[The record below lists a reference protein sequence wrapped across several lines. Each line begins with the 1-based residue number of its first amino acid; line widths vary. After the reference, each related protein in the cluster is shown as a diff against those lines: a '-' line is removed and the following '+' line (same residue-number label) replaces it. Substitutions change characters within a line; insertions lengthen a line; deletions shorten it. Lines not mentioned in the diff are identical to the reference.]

1 MTNTSPFPMPI
12 SEEIWRM
19 KYRYVDN
26 AGTPQQVIHDQTV
39 QETWTRVA
47 TALAACEKDPLFWAN
62 RFYEALEDFKF
73 IPAGRILAGAGVD
86 RNVTLLNC
94 LAAETMIP
102 TNLGMMRVEDVAD
115 LSVSVL
121 DGNGDWIEAPMNRFG
136 EQPVAPVVL
145 KGGYNGRERR
155 IVRATEGHRWVL
167 EGQPEKTTKTLSAG
181 DKLKHVVR
189 RDVRHTFDYKLGV
202 VHGIIYGDGTKS
214 YRPEGELARFA
225 VRLCG
230 EKTEL
235 LNHFEA
241 IQHRDSGSVSHPP
254 SLEGDVLVVVEAR
267 GDYKALPTA
276 YHNVE
281 YITGFLRGWFST
293 DGCVDTRDGR
303 SLISCG
309 EEEAEWLQRWGAI
322 SGMEVSYKSA
332 LSQKTNFGER
342 NKPIFNVVFSKWTM
356 MPFDLLRS
364 KHRKNF
370 GDPVRYLWEVVEVGE
385 YGDPEPVFCPRV
397 VTTDS
402 VQLHSG
408 IHTGQ
413 CYVMG
418 TIPDDMT
425 GIFDALK
432 EAALTM
438 QQGGGVGMDFST
450 IRPSG
455 APVRGVGADASG
467 PLTFMDVW
475 DSMCRT
481 IMSAGTRRGAMMAT
495 MRCDHPDVEA
505 FIEAKQ
511 DPARLRMFN
520 VSVLVTDAFM
530 EAVKNDDEW
539 HLKHEV
545 KPLEWSEVY
554 EGKFVYRTVRARD
567 LWNKIMRSTY
577 DYAEPGV
584 IFIDRINR
592 DNNLWYIEEIA
603 ATNPCGEEPLPPYGA
618 CLLGSI
624 NLTCFVDDPFGENP
638 SINYTALSKTVE
650 VAVRM
655 MDNVNDVSKF
665 PLRQQLR
672 EATQKRRIG
681 LGITGLADMLAM
693 MKVPYNSSHGLVLA
707 ERVAKKIA
715 VLAYGSSVELAKEKG
730 AFPAFD
736 AEQYLFGE
744 NFATPLPG
752 TFQNAIREH
761 GIRNSHLLS
770 IAPTGTISLYAG
782 NVSSGIEPIF
792 ATSYKRKVTQK
803 DGSKTEQT
811 VRDYAVALWHE
822 QGGGDSFGE
831 LPDYFVTAQDLH
843 PLDHVRMQA
852 AVQPWVDS
860 SISKTINV
868 PVETSFEDFEA
879 VYLEAYEA
887 GCKGC
892 TTYRPNDV
900 TGSVISVDE
909 PPAET
914 VSEAVDDVVPP
925 SVPLPLRDR
934 PDVLDGQTYKVK
946 LGGEPAFYVTITD
959 IMEDGARRPFEVFIN
974 TKNPEHIAW
983 STALTRMI
991 SAIFRRPHD
1000 SSFVVEELK
1009 NVFDPKG
1016 GGFWKGQYRPSV
1028 VAAIG
1033 QVLEDHMKAIGY
1045 IQSNLGV
1052 EALERAIEDSE
1063 AKVEAVSGVTPAM
1076 LGGQNCPKCFGFNV
1090 KRENGCAVCLD
1101 CGYSQCG

>member
-86 RNVTLLNC
+86 RNVTLLN
-94 LAAETMIP
+94 
-102 TNLGMMRVEDVAD
+102 
-115 LSVSVL
+115 
-121 DGNGDWIEAPMNRFG
+121 
-136 EQPVAPVVL
+136 
-145 KGGYNGRERR
+145 
-155 IVRATEGHRWVL
+155 
-167 EGQPEKTTKTLSAG
+167 
-181 DKLKHVVR
+181 
-189 RDVRHTFDYKLGV
+189 
-202 VHGIIYGDGTKS
+202 
-214 YRPEGELARFA
+214 
-225 VRLCG
+225 
-230 EKTEL
+230 
-235 LNHFEA
+235 
-241 IQHRDSGSVSHPP
+241 
-254 SLEGDVLVVVEAR
+254 
-267 GDYKALPTA
+267 
-276 YHNVE
+276 
-281 YITGFLRGWFST
+281 
-293 DGCVDTRDGR
+293 
-303 SLISCG
+303 
-309 EEEAEWLQRWGAI
+309 
-322 SGMEVSYKSA
+322 
-332 LSQKTNFGER
+332 
-342 NKPIFNVVFSKWTM
+342 
-356 MPFDLLRS
+356 
-364 KHRKNF
+364 
-370 GDPVRYLWEVVEVGE
+370 
-385 YGDPEPVFCPRV
+385 
-397 VTTDS
+397 
-402 VQLHSG
+402 
-408 IHTGQ
+408 

-520 VSVLVTDAFM
+520 VSVLVTDDFM
-530 EAVKNDDEW
+530 EAVKNDEEW
-539 HLKHEV
+539 HLAHEHE
-545 KPLEWSEVY
+545 PLEIDEDVTSFVEHNGVKKW
-554 EGKFVYRTVRARD
+554 VYRTVRARD

-665 PLRQQLR
+665 PLREQLR
-672 EATQKRRIG
+672 EAAQKRRIG

-693 MKVPYNSSHGLVLA
+693 MKVPYNSSHGLALA
-707 ERVAKKIA
+707 EHVAKKIA

-736 AEQYLFGE
+736 AEQYLSGE
-744 NFATPLPG
+744 NFATRLPI

-770 IAPTGTISLYAG
+770 VAPTGTISLYAG

-792 ATSYKRKVTQK
+792 ALGYNRKVTQK
-803 DGSKTEQT
+803 DGSKTEQR
-811 VRDYAVALWHE
+811 VEDYAVWAYRQRWEDDVTWVFDQETYGRIVPEETFDPETH
-822 QGGGDSFGE
+822 

-879 VYLEAYEA
+879 VYLEAYEE

-1052 EALERAIEDSE
+1052 EALERAIE

-1076 LGGQNCPKCFGFNV
+1076 LGGQNCPKCFGFNL